1 MARPTSWTPV
11 REQELKPRA
20 PRLPRGRPVGERA
33 RRWRQMLDEGLYPN
47 MSELARAEGV
57 SPAAVSKALLRL
69 AGPLERN
76 ADLAGEVGD
85 EAREVAKSVGR

>member
-33 RRWRQMLDEGLYPN
+33 RRWRRMMDEGLYPS
-47 MSELARAEGV
+47 MSALARAEGV
-57 SPAAVSKALLRL
+57 TPAAVSKALLRL
-69 AGPLERN
+69 R
-76 ADLAGEVGD
+76 DCH
-85 EAREVAKSVGR
+85 EATGSPPYEAQMVRSGS